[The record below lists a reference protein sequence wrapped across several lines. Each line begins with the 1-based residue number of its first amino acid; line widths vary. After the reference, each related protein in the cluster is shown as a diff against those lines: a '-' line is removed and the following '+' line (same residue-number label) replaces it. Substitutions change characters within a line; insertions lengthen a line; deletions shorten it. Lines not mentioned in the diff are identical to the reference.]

1 MQNYAARIDP
11 GLRRVKSGDHTP
23 STSDNPFNPGFGVR
37 PPVFAGRQTLVNEIL
52 ARLGRGPGRHEFIT
66 LVVGPRGVGKTVLL
80 NEIGNHI
87 RDQYRWLT
95 IDWNADRRLLD
106 AIAEQADPVRRQVRG
121 FIRRTAGRVEAG
133 EMSIKATPGGI
144 GAEVRVPGRHDPSR
158 PPSAY
163 GLLHR
168 LATAAA
174 ERRRT
179 IVLLADELQAGN
191 PDDLRELADAV
202 QQLSNVAKLPLGM
215 VGVGLPSTQNVLQS
229 AKVSPGFTER
239 LIPLHLDNLDFDA
252 TCDALELPI
261 LDAGRDVD
269 AAAIEHLARASRG
282 YPYAIQLAGH
292 HCWERAGRAP
302 TITIEHATRGAAEMY
317 ATLENRVFG
326 GRWEQ
331 ISPADRRYLIAA
343 AQLAGE
349 DDTVSTGDIAGAL
362 ERNPESVSGNRGRLI
377 NQHHVLQPAGHGRVR
392 FSIPGL
398 ANWVRRQAQPTTAH
412 PDPTTAH
419 SIIDEWAQRATHPSD
434 PNRTGPDHP

>member
-1 MQNYAARIDP
+1 
-11 GLRRVKSGDHTP
+11 
-23 STSDNPFNPGFGVR
+23 
-37 PPVFAGRQTLVNEIL
+37 
-52 ARLGRGPGRHEFIT
+52 
-66 LVVGPRGVGKTVLL
+66 VLL
-80 NEIGNHI
+80 NEIGNHVP
-87 RDQYRWLT
+87 DQYRWLT

-106 AIAEQADPVRRQVRG
+106 AIAEQADPVQRQLRG
-121 FIRRTAGRVEAG
+121 LIRRTVRRVEAG
-133 EMSIKATPGGI
+133 EISIKATPGGI
-144 GAEVRVPGRHDPSR
+144 GAEVRVPGRHDPSH

-168 LATAAA
+168 LAAAAA

-202 QQLSNVAKLPLGM
+202 QQLTNVAKLPLGM

-252 TCDALELPI
+252 PCDALELPMI
-261 LDAGRDVD
+261 DAGRDVD

-292 HCWERAGRAP
+292 HCWEHARPARK
-302 TITIEHATRGAAEMY
+302 ITIEHATRGAADMY
-317 ATLENRVFG
+317 ETLENRVFG

-343 AQLAGE
+343 AQLARD
-349 DDTVSTGDIAGAL
+349 DDTASTGDIAAAL
-362 ERNPESVSGNRGRLI
+362 GRNPESVSGNRGRLI

-398 ANWVRRQAQPTTAH
+398 AAWVRRQAHPATDHPGPATAR
-412 PDPTTAH
+412 
-419 SIIDEWAQRATHPSD
+419 SIVDEWAQQATQPTD
-434 PNRTGPDHP
+434 PNKSGPNLLEP